1 MGLEGMY
8 RKGVRQIRKRD
19 AKLAAMGTTAGK
31 EAAKRN
37 KNLNTTQ
44 WPESAKWAAKNPDL
58 AAYDNDGNPVN
69 PSHWA

>member
-8 RKGVRQIRKRD
+8 RKAVSNIRKRD
-19 AKLAAMGTTAGK
+19 AKLAKQGTTAGK

-37 KNLNTTQ
+37 KHLNTYQ
-44 WPESAKWAAKNPDL
+44 WPESATWATKNPEL